1 MEKSKRNINVD
12 ILRSILAFLIVGIH
26 TLDQK
31 TEAKYIVAIARSAV
45 PMFFILSGYFIYWV
59 SKNSIKKRIKNTC
72 ILLICS
78 NLLFAVW
85 AILSNYHNLRFEF
98 VSQTFNIKNILKFII
113 FNDSIYRGHLWFIGA
128 LLYCQVLYLVERK
141 ISNNGINYKFRMII
155 IVVLLIGLIILSE
168 IFNIKNIYYRNFLL
182 LGLPYYFIGMVIKEK
197 NIKISN
203 VWLWCGMVVLMVMLN
218 IIEVYS
224 LMEIG
229 TYYLLEHYI
238 FTIPL
243 STIIIVIVTSF
254 NSNSKS
260 NYISKI
266 GREYSLYIYLFH
278 VIIIDIIFKFEEIF
292 DMSINQYLLCITT
305 FGLSVL
311 LSSLLV
317 KAKKLKL

>member
-1 MEKSKRNINVD
+1 
-12 ILRSILAFLIVGIH
+12 
-26 TLDQK
+26 
-31 TEAKYIVAIARSAV
+31 
-45 PMFFILSGYFIYWV
+45 
-59 SKNSIKKRIKNTC
+59 
-72 ILLICS
+72 
-78 NLLFAVW
+78 
-85 AILSNYHNLRFEF
+85 
-98 VSQTFNIKNILKFII
+98 
-113 FNDSIYRGHLWFIGA
+113 
-128 LLYCQVLYLVERK
+128 
-141 ISNNGINYKFRMII
+141 
-155 IVVLLIGLIILSE
+155 
-168 IFNIKNIYYRNFLL
+168 
-182 LGLPYYFIGMVIKEK
+182 MVIKEK